1 MLILDDLHWA
11 DAPTLRL
18 LEFLTQ
24 EMSGGRLL
32 VVGIYRDTDVS
43 RRHQLSDTLGALLRV
58 PHAIR
63 LHLSGL
69 DIGDVSDFA
78 TTTAGTKLPP
88 WLTKAI
94 HSQTEGNPLFVRE
107 VVRFLEQEGYF
118 NLASSAMIP
127 TTIRLPEGI
136 REAIGRRLNLFSTT
150 CNDVLAT
157 AAVIGHEFR
166 LDVLF
171 RASRPHTED
180 AVLEALDEALAAH
193 IVEET
198 NPGLY
203 QFTHTLLRITL
214 YDELRTGERR
224 RRHNLVGEA
233 IELVYRQDQTPV
245 LSNLAYHFRSSGLEA
260 PSIGRSTMLTRAGH
274 NADAAIACEE
284 AIDASRVPS
293 ICLTPGTTDDPNLRC
308 RPFAC
313 VRPAQEKAHDPGAL
327 ATLGAAADIARAWKV
342 NDVLAEVALH
352 YTEVAIRYVVH
363 EYRPLHRA
371 FAGGARPSSAF

>member
-1 MLILDDLHWA
+1 MPRRRDFACSDRSRVFSSISSRRRPLVLILDDLHWA

-24 EMSGGRLL
+24 EMTDGRLL
-32 VVGIYRDTDVS
+32 VVGTYRDTDVS
-43 RRHQLSDTLGALLRV
+43 RRHQLSDTLGALVRV

-69 DIGDVSDFA
+69 DIDDVSDFT
-78 TTTAGTKLPP
+78 TTTAGMKLPP
-88 WLTKAI
+88 WLTNAI

-118 NLASSAMIP
+118 NLASSATIP

-136 REAIGRRLNLFSTT
+136 REAIGRRLNLFSAT

-166 LDVLF
+166 LDVLL
-171 RASRPHTED
+171 RASRPLTED
-180 AVLEALDEALAAH
+180 AVLEALDEALASH

-198 NPGLY
+198 DAGLY

-224 RRHNLVGEA
+224 RRHNSVGEA
-233 IELVYRQDQTPV
+233 FEAVYRHDPTPV
-245 LSNLAYHFRSSGLEA
+245 LSNLAYHFRAAGLGQA
-260 PSIGRSTMLTRAGH
+260 PSTGRSTMRRVPDRTRMPPWPSRTRSISSRTPSTCWIPRMRMIQTF
-274 NADAAIACEE
+274 DAASC
-284 AIDASRVPS
+284 SRWA
-293 ICLTPGTTDDPNLRC
+293 RRRE
-308 RPFAC
+308 RPMT
-313 VRPAQEKAHDPGAL
+313 RE
-327 ATLGAAADIARAWKV
+327 
-342 NDVLAEVALH
+342 
-352 YTEVAIRYVVH
+352 
-363 EYRPLHRA
+363 HR
-371 FAGGARPSSAF
+371 RH